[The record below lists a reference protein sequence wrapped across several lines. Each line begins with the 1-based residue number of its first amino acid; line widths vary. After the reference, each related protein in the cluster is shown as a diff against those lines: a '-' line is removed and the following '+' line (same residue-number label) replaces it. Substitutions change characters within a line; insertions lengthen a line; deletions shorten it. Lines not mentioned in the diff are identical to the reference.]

1 MCQQHER
8 FISYFSFQFK
18 DNKYDFN
25 RINSKKERL
34 GALSCR
40 IKKIAHPDFSIR

>member
-1 MCQQHER
+1 MKDSFH
-8 FISYFSFQFK
+8 ISAFSSK
-18 DNKYDFN
+18 I
-25 RINSKKERL
+25 INMILIELIVKKERL